1 MMHCCRN
8 YFNSTHEIVKILS
21 KQYPNGQMQMEC
33 AHTPIQS
40 PSFLI
45 IWNRQLNWSTKH
57 RPTISFP
64 RSHWLLMK
72 WCSQHAKC
80 PPILLTDSEYLL
92 YLSSSNSF
100 FFIQHSYI
108 HTLFKTLNIFGLD
121 DGEVHGSAL
130 ICTNIERCVDE
141 NESEIRLKLTQNQF
155 IQTRSVEQTK
165 CVSPRWRRFPY
176 FSVSFRYSLFD
187 WVHTLIITSYIFF
200 WCVSTSSRFR
210 WFYFVFWC
218 HKLHSMHLFIRLTG
232 QIFGQFDQW
241 QIDSYQ
247 PK

>member
-92 YLSSSNSF
+92 YLSSFNSF
-100 FFIQHSYI
+100 F
-108 HTLFKTLNIFGLD
+108 
-121 DGEVHGSAL
+121 
-130 ICTNIERCVDE
+130 
-141 NESEIRLKLTQNQF
+141 
-155 IQTRSVEQTK
+155 
-165 CVSPRWRRFPY
+165 
-176 FSVSFRYSLFD
+176 YS
-187 WVHTLIITSYIFF
+187 TLIHSHAFQNTEYF
-200 WCVSTSSRFR
+200 RFGWWWGARISPYLHQHRTLCR
-210 WFYFVFWC
+210 W
-218 HKLHSMHLFIRLTG
+218 KRIRNS
-232 QIFGQFDQW
+232 FE
-241 QIDSYQ
+241 ID
-247 PK
+247 PKSIYPNTIGRTN